1 MFAILVGGGKVGV
14 YLGASL
20 IEGGHRVT
28 IVEERSER
36 AAQISKELPEQTV
49 ITGNG
54 TNPAL
59 LEKAGILKAD
69 VIAAVTG
76 KDETNLVVTNLARH
90 EFNVP
95 RTVARVN
102 NPKNAWMFT
111 EQMGVD
117 VSLNQAELMAHLII
131 EEMSLGNMLT
141 LLKLQRGTYS
151 LVEEAIENQA
161 IADGKLIQALSLP
174 EKCVLTA
181 IMRND
186 NLIIPRGNVQLAAGD
201 VVIALV
207 HEEQIPMLKSLL
219 GHSN

>member
-1 MFAILVGGGKVGV
+1 MFVILVGGGKVGV
-14 YLGASL
+14 HIGASL
-20 IEGGHRVT
+20 LEGGHQVKVIENRP
-28 IVEERSER
+28 ER
-36 AAQISKELPEQTV
+36 AALIRKELPERSI

-54 TNPAL
+54 TNPGL

-151 LVEEAIENQA
+151 LVEEAIEPHA
-161 IADGKLIQALSLP
+161 VADGKLIQSLRLP
-174 EKCVLTA
+174 EQCILTA
-181 IMRND
+181 IMRD
-186 NLIIPRGNVQLAAGD
+186 GVLIIPRGNVQLAAGD
-201 VVIALV
+201 IVIALV
-207 HEEQIPMLKSLL
+207 HEQQILMLKSLL
-219 GHSN
+219 GCSD